1 MLIRRYILASL
12 ISRNMNVGMKV
23 SCLMICLMV
32 LMSPIMLVDGGNVRS
47 VLCEFAWFC
56 LIYCKN
62 DKTVLAAVARI
73 QIS

>member
-1 MLIRRYILASL
+1 
-12 ISRNMNVGMKV
+12 MKV

>member
-1 MLIRRYILASL
+1 M
-12 ISRNMNVGMKV
+12 
-23 SCLMICLMV
+23 
-32 LMSPIMLVDGGNVRS
+32 VDGGNVSS

-73 QIS
+73 QISSYNRLLYPIFRHIE